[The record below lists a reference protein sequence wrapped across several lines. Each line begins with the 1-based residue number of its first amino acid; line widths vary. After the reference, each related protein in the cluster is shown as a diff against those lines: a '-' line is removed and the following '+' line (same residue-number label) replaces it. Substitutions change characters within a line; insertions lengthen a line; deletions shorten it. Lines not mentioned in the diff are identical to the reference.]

1 MHYYKMRVAYLGTSY
16 QGWQIQAAG
25 ETIQALLERAL
36 GTIIREPVRV
46 VGASRTDAGVHADGQ
61 VCAVKSPRP
70 LESLRALRSLRALLP
85 EDVAVLDFAEAEP
98 DFHPIRS
105 AKSKVYCY
113 RLWLADPI
121 HPLLRPIVWRVNWS
135 VNLDVIRREL
145 ESCRGRYDFEAFC
158 SVDASVKT
166 TIREIFE
173 VRMIE
178 NGPLVELWFR
188 GEGFLK
194 QMIRSLTGTL
204 IDLGTGRP
212 GIAAIS
218 DLIAARDRSA
228 IGRTAPASG
237 LTLVRVLYDE
247 SDLASV
253 LDPRQHSFVLPLP

>member
-1 MHYYKMRVAYLGTSY
+1 MYYYKMRVAYLGTTY

-25 ETIQALLERAL
+25 ETVQALLERAFA
-36 GTIIREPVRV
+36 TIMREPVRV

-61 VCAVKSPRP
+61 VCTVKSAHP
-70 LESLRALRSLRALLP
+70 LEPIRALRSLRALLP
-85 EDVAVLDFAEAEP
+85 EDVAVLQFEEADP

-105 AKSKVYCY
+105 AKSKIYCY

-121 HPLLRPIVWRVNWS
+121 HPLLRPIVWRVNWPM
-135 VNLDVIRREL
+135 NLGIVSREL
-145 ESCRGRYDFEAFC
+145 EFCRGRHDFEAFC

-166 TIREIFE
+166 TVREIFE

-178 NGPLVELWFR
+178 KGPLVELWFR

-194 QMIRSLTGTL
+194 QMIRSLTGSL
-204 IDLGTGRP
+204 VDLGAGRP
-212 GIAAIS
+212 GIAPIQN
-218 DLIAARDRSA
+218 LIAARDRAS

-247 SDLASV
+247 SGLDSV
-253 LDPRQHSFVLPLP
+253 LDQRQHSFVLALS